1 MLILSR
7 HDVEALL
14 TMPDTIAAVE
24 EGFRQ
29 LALGNVTMPQRLAT
43 AVAPYNGM
51 HLAMPAF
58 VAGEPGTLAIKVVTV
73 YNDNRARFDLPTI
86 HGVVLLHDARTGRPL
101 ALLDAEH
108 LTAMRT
114 GAASGVATR
123 HLARPDSRV
132 VTLFGSGAQAGPQ
145 LAAVCA
151 VRRVER
157 ALVVSVD
164 TGRVASFCA
173 EMSARLGIPVT
184 PTDDVRAA
192 VEQADIICTATNSV
206 EPVFDGR
213 WLRPGTHINAI
224 GAFTRTVRELDTT
237 CIVRSRV
244 FVDGRQ
250 AAQAEAG
257 DLVIPMSEGAI
268 DASHVLGELGQVVL
282 GTVAGRTSRDEITL
296 FKSVGMAVQDAVV
309 APLVYTQALAAGRGQ
324 QVALG

>member
-29 LALGNVTMPQRLAT
+29 LALGAVTMPQRLAT
-43 AVAPYNGM
+43 AVAPYNGI

-58 VAGEPGTLAIKVVTV
+58 VAGDPGTLAIKVVTV
-73 YNDNRARFDLPTI
+73 YN
-86 HGVVLLHDARTGRPL
+86 VLLHDARTGRPL

-173 EMSARLGIPVT
+173 EMSARLGISVT

-192 VEQADIICTATNSV
+192 VEQADIVCTATNSV

-213 WLRPGTHINAI
+213 WLRSGTHINAI
-224 GAFTRTVRELDTT
+224 GAYTRTMRELDTT
-237 CIVRSRV
+237 CIVRSRI

-250 AAQAEAG
+250 AAQTEAG

-282 GTVAGRTSRDEITL
+282 GAVAGRTSRDEITL

-309 APLVYTQALAAGRGQ
+309 APLVYARAQAAGRGQ
-324 QVALG
+324 RVELG